1 MRQFSELGSSFQNI
15 FSSLSIT
22 KRDVFKN
29 ISPVVQ
35 GAEGTLRLVINVSFI
50 DSRYSVLF
58 EGIVP
63 VSMHSFL

>member
-1 MRQFSELGSSFQNI
+1 M
-15 FSSLSIT
+15 

-50 DSRYSVLF
+50 DSRYSVLC
-58 EGIVP
+58 
-63 VSMHSFL
+63 